1 MQNWSDSNELQLV
14 WCSYSQTHKKQKPPF
29 CSSKGWFLHCKSMVF
44 VVQKGGFCIAKSGF
58 LHCKKWVFVLPII
71 NIRGTTTVLVLYE
84 HYVAANRSPRNWQT
98 VRSRRG
104 RFIVPAYMNVP
115 TKWQSVSNV
124 LADRSQP

>member
-1 MQNWSDSNELQLV
+1 
-14 WCSYSQTHKKQKPPF
+14 
-29 CSSKGWFLHCKSMVF
+29 MVF